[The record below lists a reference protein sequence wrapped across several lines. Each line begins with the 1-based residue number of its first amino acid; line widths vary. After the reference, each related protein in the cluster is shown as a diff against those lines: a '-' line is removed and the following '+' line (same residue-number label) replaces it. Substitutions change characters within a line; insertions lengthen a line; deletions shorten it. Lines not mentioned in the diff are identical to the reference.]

1 VQRLDYSKRIA
12 EFYEGRK
19 LLFMQCILAD
29 VNENKRIVI
38 SIEPE
43 KGVRIQVGDEHIDI
57 HPYLARETAQVL
69 EQFAD
74 RVEQIRSSAG

>member
-1 VQRLDYSKRIA
+1 
-12 EFYEGRK
+12 
-19 LLFMQCILAD
+19 MQYILAD

-43 KGVRIQVGDEHIDI
+43 KGVRIQVGDEYIDI
-57 HPYLARETAQVL
+57 HPYLAREAAQVL

-74 RVEQIRSSAG
+74 RVERIWDGDA